1 MVDASSSQSPNRR
14 AARASCADSSKPVVL
29 VVEDHE
35 DTRFLLKCLLVAR
48 GFDVLEAVNGEE
60 AIEVTERL
68 RPGLILMDISLPRL
82 DGLTA
87 TRRMRELSTLRE
99 VPIILLTG
107 HAEPSWRAKAL
118 DAGCDDLL
126 VKPLDINLLERVVAR
141 HLSVESP
148 ISS

>member
-1 MVDASSSQSPNRR
+1 MVDASSSQLPNRG
-14 AARASCADSSKPVVL
+14 AARASCANSSKPVVL

-68 RPGLILMDISLPRL
+68 RPHLILMDISLPRL

-107 HAEPSWRAKAL
+107 HAEPSWRIEAL
-118 DAGCDDLL
+118 DAGCDDFL
-126 VKPLDINLLERVVAR
+126 VKPLDIALLERVVAR

-148 ISS
+148 FSS